1 MADQIVF
8 DFVTSRVYLQTT
20 SGVQKAVEAPVVMA
34 ATPAPPTASS
44 SSHEWRS
51 TTPYRPAT

>member
-20 SGVQKAVEAPVVMA
+20 NGVQKAVETPVVMA
-34 ATPAPPTASS
+34 ATPAPPAAS
-44 SSHEWRS
+44 SSHE
-51 TTPYRPAT
+51 